1 VDPRDDRILN
11 TSTNLGCG
19 DGSLHVG
26 DGSLDDGCV
35 LVILLCVSLTIFCLL
50 PLATLQQQSIVSVC
64 GGCVQLWNGPL
75 TYLVVIP
82 LQNREGKASS
92 WPACKKR
99 SAGE

>member
-50 PLATLQQQSIVSVC
+50 PLATLVVVALCCVSRVWEKEKRRAILTTDSLP
-64 GGCVQLWNGPL
+64 GELRERSDQLAILRG
-75 TYLVVIP
+75 
-82 LQNREGKASS
+82 E
-92 WPACKKR
+92 KR
-99 SAGE
+99 G